1 MAPDRWH
8 IISGEYPPAG
18 AGVADYTAQ
27 VAAGLAAR
35 GADVHVHA
43 PAPLAPT
50 LDVAVHPLPDLFGA
64 STCRALAQTLGRQP
78 GTLLV
83 QYVAN
88 ALGRRGMN
96 IGFCR
101 WLRQQHEAGAD
112 VRVMFHE
119 PYFYFG
125 WRRPWRNVLAIVQRR
140 MARELLRASSEAYLS
155 TATWRRYL
163 EPWAPADLSMH
174 VLPIPS
180 SIPRV
185 ADEAGLRRWRG
196 RFGTRVAG
204 HFGTFGSDVAR
215 ELLPLLRQ
223 LLLQEPSLTFV
234 GVGDGSDRFVRDLR
248 LRDRALQD
256 RVISTG
262 RLDPADASAA
272 LQACD
277 LLVQPYPDGVTTR
290 RTSAMAG
297 LANGVPIVST
307 DGALTEG
314 VWRETGAVALVRP
327 GDPAALADLVST
339 LLDDERARRGLAA
352 RGRETYVRE
361 FALEVTLDRLT
372 HASAVRASA

>member
-1 MAPDRWH
+1 MPPDRWH
-8 IISGEYPPAG
+8 IVSGEFPPAG

-27 VAAGLAAR
+27 VAAGLAAG

-43 PAPLAPT
+43 PAPLAPAPH
-50 LDVAVHPLPDLFGA
+50 VAVHPLPDMFGT
-64 STCRALAQTLGRQP
+64 STCRALAQALVRRP

-96 IGFCR
+96 IAFCR
-101 WLRQQHEAGAD
+101 WLRQQREAGAD

-125 WRRPWRNVLAIVQRR
+125 WRRPWRNALAIVQRR

-180 SIPRV
+180 SIPRA
-185 ADEAGLRRWRG
+185 ADEAGIRLWRA

-204 HFGTFGSDVAR
+204 HFGTFGADVAR
-215 ELLPLLRQ
+215 ELLPALRQ
-223 LLLQEPSLTFV
+223 LLVQEPSLTFV
-234 GVGDGSDRFVRDLR
+234 CAGEGSDRFVRDLPV
-248 LRDRALQD
+248 RDRDLQD
-256 RVISTG
+256 RVIPTG
-262 RLDPADASAA
+262 RLDPADASAV

-297 LANGVPIVST
+297 LANGVPVVTT
-307 DGALTEG
+307 DGALTED
-314 VWRETGAVALVRP
+314 VWRKTDAVALVPP
-327 GDPAALADLVST
+327 GHPATLADIVSS
-339 LLDDERARRGLAA
+339 LLDDERARRGLAV
-352 RGRETYVRE
+352 RGRETYARE
-361 FALEVTLDRLT
+361 FALDVTLDRLT